1 MKLADTKRI
10 AAPRSRVYEALNE
23 PDILARCIPGCESV
37 TKLSDTEMEAVV
49 VLKVGPMKAKFS
61 GSVRL
66 EDLDP
71 PAGYTITGEGRAPAA
86 GLARGSTRV
95 RLEEDGDAT
104 LLSYEVDVSMSGKIA
119 QFGARLME
127 ATSRKLAGE
136 FFDTFGSIVEQD
148 EVAGPEGSAA
158 ASGGAGAEAA
168 HPPAPDAPAAPDAP
182 DPKPASRPR
191 WLVPVAALAAAAVA
205 VLAYWLVS

>member
-23 PDILARCIPGCESV
+23 PDILARCIPGCEGV

-49 VLKVGPMKAKFS
+49 VLKVGPMKAKFT

-86 GLARGSTRV
+86 GLARGSARV

-104 LLSYEVDVSMSGKIA
+104 QLSYEVDVSMSGKIA

-148 EVAGPEGSAA
+148 GVADQEGSAA

-168 HPPAPDAPAAPDAP
+168 PPPAPDAP

-191 WLVPVAALAAAAVA
+191 WLVPAAALAAAAVV